1 MAPDMQIKTN
11 PSVERTENA
20 RIAAA
25 VPAVS
30 RPVPLWQ
37 RLAPWRVEAKAT
49 AVLGIPLALSQLA
62 QIAIQTTEV
71 VMLGWLGP
79 EALAAGGLA
88 ANVFFIQFLL
98 GLGVVTAVSP
108 IIAQILG
115 RPGRRGKVRDVRRVV
130 RQGFWVAAALG
141 VPFMIVSWQV
151 RPIVIF
157 FGQDPDLAVMAEAY
171 MHALLW
177 AFLPALWFIVL
188 RSFVSAFG
196 RTRAVLTVTLW
207 GVAFNAVCGYALIFG
222 HFGMPALGMVGAG
235 ISAAL
240 THGSMT
246 ALLLAH
252 VLTDRQFRRYKL
264 LGRLWRPDW
273 SRFFEIF
280 RIGLPIG
287 GMWVLEG
294 GVFAA
299 ALFLMG
305 LLGTTAIA
313 AHQIALQCAAIAFMV
328 PLGLSQAATVRVGL
342 AAGAGDVFQ
351 IRRAGW
357 TAIALGTSFMGFTCL
372 LFLFAGAVLA
382 KLFLDPADPA
392 TAPVAEL
399 ATRLLVIAGIFQL
412 FDGAQSV
419 AAGALRGLKDTRV
432 PLVVALF
439 GYWLVAFPLAVAL
452 GFGFHGEAVGI
463 WVGLASGLAVAAV
476 LLNLRFYWL
485 SRRPLSR
492 RAMG

>member
-1 MAPDMQIKTN
+1 MI
-11 PSVERTENA
+11 
-20 RIAAA
+20 
-25 VPAVS
+25 
-30 RPVPLWQ
+30 LWQ
-37 RLAPWRVEAKAT
+37 RLAPWRTEARETLA
-49 AVLGIPLALSQLA
+49 LGIPLALSQLA
-62 QIAIQTTEV
+62 QVAIQTTEI

-88 ANVFFIQFLL
+88 GNVFFIQFLL

-108 IIAQILG
+108 IVSQIVG

-130 RQGFWVAAALG
+130 RQGFWVATALG
-141 VPFMIVSWQV
+141 VPFMIISWQV
-151 RPIVIF
+151 RPILVF
-157 FGQDPDLAVMAEAY
+157 FGQDPHLAMMAEAY

-177 AFLPALWFIVL
+177 AILPALWFIVL
-188 RSFVSAFG
+188 RCFVSAFG
-196 RTRAVLTVTLW
+196 RTRAVLVVTLW
-207 GVAFNAVCGYALIFG
+207 GVAFNGVCGYALIFG

-240 THGSMT
+240 THGSMV

-252 VLTDRQFRRYKL
+252 VLTDHQFRRYSL

-273 SRFFEIF
+273 PRFIEIF

-305 LLGTTAIA
+305 LIGTTAIA

-342 AAGAGDVFQ
+342 AAGAGDLVQ
-351 IRRAGW
+351 VRRAGW
-357 TAIALGTSFMGFTCL
+357 TAIVIGTSFMAFTCL
-372 LFLFAGAVLA
+372 LFLLAGPFLVH
-382 KLFLDPADPA
+382 LFLDPSDPS
-392 TAPVAEL
+392 TAPVADL
-399 ATRLLVIAGIFQL
+399 AAKLLIIAGLFQL

-419 AAGALRGLKDTRV
+419 AAGALRGLKDTRL
-432 PLVVALF
+432 PLVIAVF
-439 GYWLVAFPLAVAL
+439 GYWLVAFPLAIAL
-452 GFGFHGEAVGI
+452 GFGLGWNAVGI
-463 WVGLASGLAVAAV
+463 WIGLAAGLAVAAL
-476 LLNLRFYWL
+476 LLNLRFYWR
-485 SRRPLSR
+485 SRRMPIVV
-492 RAMG
+492 AVA

>member
-1 MAPDMQIKTN
+1 M
-11 PSVERTENA
+11 
-20 RIAAA
+20 
-25 VPAVS
+25 
-30 RPVPLWQ
+30 
-37 RLAPWRVEAKAT
+37 
-49 AVLGIPLALSQLA
+49 
-62 QIAIQTTEV
+62 
-71 VMLGWLGP
+71 
-79 EALAAGGLA
+79 
-88 ANVFFIQFLL
+88 
-98 GLGVVTAVSP
+98 VTAVSP

-130 RQGFWVAAALG
+130 RQGFWVASALG

-177 AFLPALWFIVL
+177 AFLPALWFVVL
-188 RSFVSAFG
+188 RCFVSAFG

-222 HFGMPALGMVGAG
+222 HFGMPALGMLGAG

-240 THGSMT
+240 THGSM
-246 ALLLAH
+246 AGLLLAH
-252 VLTDRQFRRYKL
+252 VLTDRQFRRYQL

-305 LLGTTAIA
+305 LIGTVEIA

-328 PLGLSQAATVRVGL
+328 PLGISQAATVRVGL
-342 AAGAGDVFQ
+342 AAGAGSVPQ

-357 TAIALGTSFMGFTCL
+357 TAIVHRHQLHG
-372 LFLFAGAVLA
+372 
-382 KLFLDPADPA
+382 LDL
-392 TAPVAEL
+392 PVVPVRRDRPGQSASSIPPIRRPR
-399 ATRLLVIAGIFQL
+399 RLP
-412 FDGAQSV
+412 
-419 AAGALRGLKDTRV
+419 RWR
-432 PLVVALF
+432 
-439 GYWLVAFPLAVAL
+439 L
-452 GFGFHGEAVGI
+452 GF
-463 WVGLASGLAVAAV
+463 WSSPASSNCSTAHNRSPPARCAG
-476 LLNLRFYWL
+476 
-485 SRRPLSR
+485 
-492 RAMG
+492 

>member
-1 MAPDMQIKTN
+1 MRL
-11 PSVERTENA
+11 PS
-20 RIAAA
+20 
-25 VPAVS
+25 
-30 RPVPLWQ
+30 LWR
-37 RLAPWRVEAKAT
+37 RLAAWRAEGKAT
-49 AVLGIPLALSQLA
+49 LALGIPLALSQLA

-79 EALAAGGLA
+79 AFLAAGGLA

-108 IIAQILG
+108 IVAQIVG
-115 RPGRRGKVRDVRRVV
+115 RPGRRGKLRDTRRVV
-130 RQGFWVAAALG
+130 RQGFWVATVLG
-141 VPFMIVSWQV
+141 VPFMIVCWQV

-157 FGQDPDLAVMAEAY
+157 FGQDAELAALAEAY
-171 MHALLW
+171 MRPMLW
-177 AFLPALWFIVL
+177 AILPALWFIVL
-188 RSFVSAFG
+188 RCFVSAFG
-196 RTRAVLTVTLW
+196 RMRAVLAVTLW
-207 GVAFNAVCGYALIFG
+207 GVAFNALCGYALIFG
-222 HFGMPALGMVGAG
+222 HFGLPALGLVGAG

-240 THGSMT
+240 THGGM
-246 ALLLAH
+246 AGLLLAH
-252 VLTDRQFRRYKL
+252 VLIDRQFRRYQL

-273 SRFFEIF
+273 SRFIEIF

-305 LLGTTAIA
+305 LIGTTEIA

-328 PLGLSQAATVRVGL
+328 PLGISQAATVRVGL
-342 AAGAGDVFQ
+342 AAGAGDIRQ

-357 TAIALGTSFMGFTCL
+357 TAITLGTGFMALSCL
-372 LFLFAGAVLA
+372 LFLLLAGTFLVS
-382 KLFLDPADPA
+382 LFLDPADESGIA
-392 TAPVAEL
+392 VVRLAEKLLIVAGL
-399 ATRLLVIAGIFQL
+399 FQL

-419 AAGALRGLKDTRV
+419 AAGTLRGLKDTRM

-452 GFGFHGEAVGI
+452 GFGFDGGAEGI
-463 WVGLASGLAVAAV
+463 WIGLAAGLAVAAV

-485 SRRPLSR
+485 SRRALLKR
-492 RAMG
+492 DLG